1 VTPREAEM
9 LAVAEQ
15 TKGRLTLTLRN
26 KNDIFTEKESPVV
39 EFEKIREQISEL
51 NRERNLGKGKTR

>member
-1 VTPREAEM
+1 M